1 MPEVS
6 GEVSVV
12 VIKNQTKSGK
22 PLRSPLYSINMND
35 TWFNFGFDNP
45 KVSKGDS
52 VSFEAKKD
60 QYGMVGDASSVVVN
74 SSVGN
79 SAGSSVAVVAT
90 SSNNR
95 QNSIVY
101 QSSRKDAINVV
112 GILLDVD
119 AISLPA
125 KKDKMDVILSL
136 VDTITEEYAVAAL
149 NPEINDKATAL
160 VEEVEDE

>member
-1 MPEVS
+1 MSVVS

-12 VIKNQTKSGK
+12 IVKNETKTGK

-45 KVSKGDS
+45 KISKGDN
-52 VSFEAKKD
+52 VSFEANKD
-60 QYGMVGDASSVVVN
+60 TYGMVGDASSVVVN
-74 SSVGN
+74 DNSGSAAASVG
-79 SAGSSVAVVAT
+79 GTVAYKPD
-90 SSNNR
+90 NNR

-112 GILLDVD
+112 GILLENE
-119 AISLPA
+119 AIVLPA
-125 KKDKMDVILSL
+125 KKDKMDVILAL
-136 VDTITEEYAVAAL
+136 VDTITEEYAVAAIS
-149 NPEINDKATAL
+149 PEIKDKEVI

>member
-1 MPEVS
+1 MSVVS

-12 VIKNQTKSGK
+12 SVKNETKTGK

-52 VSFEAKKD
+52 ISFEAKQD

-74 SSVGN
+74 SNAGNAANTADKVVGTPSN
-79 SAGSSVAVVAT
+79 S
-90 SSNNR
+90 R

-101 QSSRKDAINVV
+101 QSSRKDAINIV

-125 KKDKMDVILSL
+125 KKDKMDVILAL
-136 VDTITEEYAVAAL
+136 VDTITEEYATSAL
-149 NPEINDKATAL
+149 NPEINDKVVV
-160 VEEVEDE
+160 VEEVDDE